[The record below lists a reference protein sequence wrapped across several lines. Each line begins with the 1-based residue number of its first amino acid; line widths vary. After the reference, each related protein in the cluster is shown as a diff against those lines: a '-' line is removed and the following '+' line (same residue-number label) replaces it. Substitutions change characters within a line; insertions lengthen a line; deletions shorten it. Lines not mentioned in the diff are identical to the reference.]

1 MTIVINYT
9 NKSGAMPET
18 LTDVKSYRD
27 TSVWSVE
34 VIFNDGKKESFYAVE
49 SVKELSEPEDVIY
62 ELSYHFI
69 NEDSGGKW
77 DTINLA
83 HSKSIDK
90 LKQKA
95 IDIDKNIYDQQWIQ
109 KDGLIEL
116 NLNDECYSDSYIIK
130 QINLI

>member
-9 NKSGAMPET
+9 NKSGVMPET

-34 VIFNDGKKESFYAVE
+34 VIFNDGKIESFYAVE
-49 SVKELSEPEDVIY
+49 SVKELSEPEVVIY

-69 NEDSGGKW
+69 NDDSGKW
-77 DTINLA
+77 DTVHLA

-95 IDIDKNIYDQQWIQ
+95 IDTNKNIYDHKWVQ

-116 NLNDECYSDSYIIK
+116 NLNDYHFSDSYIIK
-130 QINLI
+130 QIELI

>member
-9 NKSGAMPET
+9 NKSGAVPET

-27 TSVWSVE
+27 TSVWSIE
-34 VIFNDGKKESFYAVE
+34 VVFNDGKIESFYAVE
-49 SVKELSEPEDVIY
+49 SVKELSEPDEVIY

-69 NEDSGGKW
+69 NDDSGKW

-95 IDIDKNIYDQQWIQ
+95 IDTNKNIYDQQWIQ
-109 KDGLIEL
+109 KDGFIEL

>member
-34 VIFNDGKKESFYAVE
+34 VIFNDGKIESFYAVE
-49 SVKELSEPEDVIY
+49 SVKELSEPEVVIY
-62 ELSYHFI
+62 ELSVNFI
-69 NEDSGGKW
+69 DDDSGKW
-77 DTINLA
+77 DTVNLA
-83 HSKSIDK
+83 YSKSIDK

-95 IDIDKNIYDQQWIQ
+95 IDTNKNIYDQQWVQ

-116 NLNDECYSDSYIIK
+116 NLNDDEYSDSYIIK

>member
-9 NKSGAMPET
+9 NKSGAAPET

-27 TSVWSVE
+27 TSVWSIE
-34 VIFNDGKKESFYAVE
+34 VIFNDGKIESFYAVE

-95 IDIDKNIYDQQWIQ
+95 IDTNKNIYNQQWVQ
-109 KDGLIEL
+109 KDGFIEL

>member
-9 NKSGAMPET
+9 NKSGAMSET
-18 LTDVKSYRD
+18 LTDVESYRD
-27 TSVWSVE
+27 TSLWSIE
-34 VIFNDGKKESFYAVE
+34 VIFNDGKIESFYAVE
-49 SVKELSEPEDVIY
+49 SVKELSEPDDVIY

-69 NEDSGGKW
+69 NEDSDKW
-77 DTINLA
+77 DTVHLA
-83 HSKSIDK
+83 YSKSIDK

-95 IDIDKNIYDQQWIQ
+95 IDTNKNVYDQQWIQ